1 MTRRSDRMTSW
12 NSYTEFHDVMRSD
25 RRVIPSWAWMSAE
38 YVVRESLQG
47 LDRGKLFVVPNW
59 KYRWLVRVASRLP
72 SAWRM
77 ALERR
82 SPHKRRLSD
91 ENAPASE

>member
-1 MTRRSDRMTSW
+1 
-12 NSYTEFHDVMRSD
+12 MRSD
-25 RRVIPSWAWMSAE
+25 RGVIPSWAWMRAE

-47 LDRGKLFVVPNW
+47 LDRGQLFVVPNW

-72 SAWRM
+72 SSWRL

-82 SPHKRRLSD
+82 SPHKRRLAG
-91 ENAPASE
+91 ENAAPSQ